1 MSRIVHIALKV
12 EELEK
17 TSEFYK
23 KAFGFVETDT
33 SQISDH
39 VSRHL
44 TDGEN
49 DLSHIKSDS
58 EESAEAKASG

>member
-12 EELEK
+12 EELKK
-17 TSEFYK
+17 TSEFYEK
-23 KAFGFVETDT
+23 VFGFVETDT
-33 SQISDH
+33 SQIRDH

-44 TDGEN
+44 TDGEI
-49 DLSHIKSDS
+49 DLSLIKYDS